1 MADQQL
7 VDLVRQGRKAVAVW
21 RRDNPDVVLD
31 LVDADLSEID
41 LAGVN
46 LRRSQ
51 MVGAKLVRSR
61 LTGAN
66 FSGVDLT
73 RADLSGAEVSR
84 GNFAGAR
91 LFRATLKTLRGEN
104 TNFSRSVL
112 QGADLSGSVLSE
124 ASFYDADL
132 RETDLAGAELLN
144 VNFSHAD
151 LDRSNFEGVRCG
163 WLIWND
169 VDLSRVTGLGSM
181 THLGPGSIGLDTLER
196 SGGRVAAAF
205 LRGNGV
211 RQDWVE
217 MHDGQDE
224 PPTASDSFFIV
235 YSSKE
240 ESFAER
246 LHNTLQKYGVRCWLD
261 PRGAVD
267 DNGVTGQIA
276 PRGFR
281 VWDRV
286 LLCATRSTLA
296 SEWMSSLIDS
306 VKRREEVVR
315 QETGR
320 AVTLMWPLNLDGF
333 LFSGSW
339 EHPDASEVAG
349 RVLADFTG
357 WRRNKTKF
365 LQELQTLIEKLKE
378 ETGGRAAKRGRLP
391 EKKGKPEAE
400 Q

>member
-7 VDLVRQGRKAVAVW
+7 VDLVREGRKAVAMW
-21 RRDNPDVVLD
+21 RRENPDVVLD
-31 LVDADLSEID
+31 LVDADLSETD

-61 LTGAN
+61 LTGGSFA
-66 FSGVDLT
+66 GADLT
-73 RADLSGAEVSR
+73 RADLTGAEVSR
-84 GNFAGAR
+84 VNFVGAR
-91 LFRATLKTLRGEN
+91 LFRATLKSLRGEN
-104 TNFSRSVL
+104 SDFSRSVL
-112 QGADLSGSVLSE
+112 QGADLSESVLSE
-124 ASFYDADL
+124 ANFCDADL
-132 RETDLAGAELLN
+132 REVDFARAEMLG
-144 VNFSHAD
+144 VNFSHAA
-151 LDRSNFEGVRCG
+151 LDRSNFQEVRCG
-163 WLIWND
+163 WLTWND

-196 SGGRVAAAF
+196 SGGRIGAAF

-211 RQDWVE
+211 GQEWVE
-217 MHDGQDE
+217 MHEGHAE
-224 PPTASDSFFIV
+224 PAAASDSFYIV
-235 YSSKE
+235 YSASE

-246 LHNTLQKYGVRCWLD
+246 LHNTLQKHGVRCWLD
-261 PRGAVD
+261 PRGDAD

-286 LLCATRSTLA
+286 LLCATRSTL
-296 SEWMSSLIDS
+296 SSDWMSSLIDS
-306 VKRREEVVR
+306 VKRREDAAR
-315 QETGR
+315 QEMGR

-339 EHPDASEVAG
+339 EHPDATEVAG

-365 LQELQTLIEKLKE
+365 LKELQGLIEKLKE
-378 ETGGRAAKRGRLP
+378 EAGGRAAKRGQRF
-391 EKKGKPEAE
+391 EKKEKSGEE